1 MSGALS
7 ANFITNSMQSDQ
19 YDLIVIG
26 AGITG
31 LHAVRQAIQI
41 GLKTA
46 SIEALMFGGLVTNI
60 NDLEGQIHGSGAD
73 LAAALMEEIMNL
85 GAEILSGEVSSI
97 SMEGGML
104 NVTCDGARYGSRAV
118 IVASGARFKRL
129 GVPGEDDFE
138 HKGVAHCADC
148 DGPLYKGQ
156 DVVVVGGGDSAL
168 QEALVLATYCR
179 TVHLIHRGGAFR
191 ARQALAEAVTVNERI
206 RVHWHTCV
214 EEITGDQ
221 GVRGVSLVDVRSQ
234 AKQDL
239 ACTGVFPY
247 IGLDPAVAFVPDTVQ
262 RDARGALLTGAD
274 YGTAM
279 PGVFAAGAVRAGYG
293 GTLRDAIAEGQGAT
307 RAAAML
313 LMRGAN

>member
-1 MSGALS
+1 
-7 ANFITNSMQSDQ
+7 MQSDQ

-26 AGITG
+26 AGFTG
-31 LHAVRQAIQI
+31 LHAVRQAIQL

-46 SIEALMFGGLVTNI
+46 SIEAVMFGGLVTNI
-60 NDLEGQIHGSGAD
+60 NELDGQIHGSGAD
-73 LAAALMEEIMNL
+73 LAGALMEEIMDL
-85 GAEILSGEVSSI
+85 GAEVLDGEVSSI
-97 SMEGGML
+97 STEGDIV
-104 NVTCDGARYGSRAV
+104 NVTCDAAGYGGRAV

-138 HKGVAHCADC
+138 RKGVAHCADC

-168 QEALVLATYCR
+168 QEALVLATFCR

-191 ARQALAEAVTVNERI
+191 ARQSLAKAVTANECI
-206 RVHWHTCV
+206 LVHWHTCV
-214 EEITGDQ
+214 EEIVGDQ
-221 GVRGVSLVDVRSQ
+221 GVRGVRLIDSRSQ

-247 IGLDPAVAFVPDTVQ
+247 IGLEPAAAYVPDIVQ
-262 RDARGALLTGAD
+262 RDARGALLTDAD
-274 YGTAM
+274 YRTAM

-293 GTLRDAIAEGQGAT
+293 GTLQEAISEGQGAA
-307 RAAAML
+307 RAAATL
-313 LMRGAN
+313 LTCGAN